1 MSLIQE
7 FIQHY
12 RDSSTM
18 SSLAADFPVLD
29 FSKFQTDFQTFS
41 DELFAAS
48 TKWGFFV
55 LRGTG
60 ISPDGMFDLVRVA
73 PIHFLP
79 ATSTLTESRIVAT
92 IF

>member
-1 MSLIQE
+1 
-7 FIQHY
+7 
-12 RDSSTM
+12 M

-29 FSKFQTDFQTFS
+29 FTKFKSDFQSFS

-60 ISPDGMFDLVRVA
+60 ISSDGMFGLVRAGSVM
-73 PIHFLP
+73 IRFV
-79 ATSTLTESRIVAT
+79 S
-92 IF
+92 